1 MKKFSFILV
10 IIFFCSCSNPILDV
24 PLSDVIKHR
33 KYIKENEYSKKDYEM
48 YKELFESNPDYQS
61 EPYIY
66 YYLGLFNDG
75 QKYVTLGLNK
85 FNNDPLLTHL
95 KIFDSNASD
104 KEKLR
109 LYKKNINN
117 HPTFPLSI
125 SNWIVLSK
133 YNELYKSGNSYE
145 YIYENRSSVNE
156 MRNILDGYKNGKNKS
171 KYYDFLST
179 EWRSIEEATN
189 VLVKAENG
197 VSAMEG
203 WIEEYKETLKELV
216 RSNFPGTYINYPYG
230 TSSYWIK
237 NEFTFYSTGS
247 VLFKSPFGD
256 GGLQS
261 GRWKWTGEKS
271 FEILL
276 DIRLSGDVESDGDIY
291 INGLGRFEKF

>member
-48 YKELFESNPDYQS
+48 YRELFESNPDYQS

-66 YYLGLFNDG
+66 YYLGLFNEG

-85 FNNDPLLTHL
+85 FSNDPFLNHS
-95 KIFDSNASD
+95 KIFNSNVSD
-104 KEKLR
+104 KERAR
-109 LYKKNINN
+109 LYKRNINN

-125 SNWIVLSK
+125 ANWIRIKSA
-133 YNELYKSGNSYE
+133 ELQKAGVTYEKIYK
-145 YIYENRSSVNE
+145 NRSLVKE
-156 MRNILDGYKNGKNKS
+156 MRDIIDRYKNGKNKS

-179 EWRSIEEATN
+179 EWRSGEEGNTIVTADEA
-189 VLVKAENG
+189 VLNLEMMV
-197 VSAMEG
+197 
-203 WIEEYKETLKELV
+203 EEHKEALKELV